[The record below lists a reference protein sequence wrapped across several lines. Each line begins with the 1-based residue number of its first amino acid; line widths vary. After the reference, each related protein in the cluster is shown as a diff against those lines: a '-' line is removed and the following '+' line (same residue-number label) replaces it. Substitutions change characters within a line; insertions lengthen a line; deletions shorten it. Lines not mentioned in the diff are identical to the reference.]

1 MRDLEGI
8 SKRKTTTMKKLMIA
22 SAAVAFAAVA
32 QAGIAVQTTNCVKSV
47 SSGCPDVVFKVTGS
61 GKALDT
67 ASKNYTTVSKLKVN
81 GWLVLFPTD
90 LGGGS
95 CCYPTY
101 SLYVNATI
109 GKNTTGL
116 IFAGAGVESV
126 DAWTL
131 FGKKLDDAELYTW
144 ESAGLEKKKSK
155 KFKLESQLGISADAI
170 GQYNDAA
177 GNSYGGKS
185 ASAYAGTLLYADDV
199 AANEQPGVSF
209 IATAFG
215 NAAWQVNNQK
225 GCSKCDKPTYEGYE
239 ITPGSY
245 SGWFAGFYYEPG
257 IDEECMT
264 CTCSDV
270 AVFGGTWK
278 AKYQTKVAS
287 WQAAAANLFG
297 TGTAAQMAAND
308 ID

>member
-1 MRDLEGI
+1 
-8 SKRKTTTMKKLMIA
+8 MKKLMIA

-32 QAGIAVQTTNCVKSV
+32 QAGIAVQTVNCTIAK
-47 SSGCPDVVFKVTGS
+47 GLTTCPDVVFKVTGS

-67 ASKNYTTVSKLKVN
+67 VSKNYTTVSKLKVN
-81 GWLVLFPTD
+81 GWLVMFPADYGLYTTGVAD
-90 LGGGS
+90 DN

-116 IFAGAGVESV
+116 IFAGKDAELV
-126 DAWTL
+126 DAWTI
-131 FGKKLDDAELYTW
+131 FGKKLADAELYTL
-144 ESAGLEKKKSK
+144 ESAGLEKKSSK
-155 KFKLESQLGISADAI
+155 KFKLESQLGISADAL
-170 GQYNDAA
+170 GLYADADA
-177 GNSYGGKS
+177 DGSSYGGKS
-185 ASAYAGTLLYADDV
+185 SSGYAGTLVYADDV
-199 AANEQPGVSF
+199 LAASGNTPGVSF

-215 NAAWQVNNQK
+215 NATWAVNNQK

-245 SGWFAGFYYEPG
+245 SGWFAGFYFEPG
-257 IDEECMT
+257 INEECMT
-264 CTCSDV
+264 CTCTDV

-278 AKYQTKVAS
+278 AKYQTKIAS

-297 TGTAAQMAAND
+297 AGTAATMAANG